1 MKTTLFYG
9 FIMALVGTLL
19 AYALYFLGFHDSAEK
34 LSTAQTIGFV
44 AGLIN
49 WVVCLFLGIKARRDE
64 VPAHEAFGY
73 GRALGAGTLIALWGS
88 IFGSISHVIYMVF
101 INPDFRDVIVQGE
114 LAKMEAKGVPAAQIE
129 QAEGMV
135 RMMTGPIPQGIFALI
150 FGFIL
155 CFLVALVIAAFV
167 RRPATATPPPLG

>member
-9 FIMALVGTLL
+9 FVMALAGSLL
-19 AYALYFLGFHDSAEK
+19 TYILFFLGYHDSVEK
-34 LSTAQTIGFV
+34 FTTAQTIASV
-44 AGLIN
+44 VGLLI
-49 WVVCLFLGIKARRDE
+49 WITCLLLGIRARRDE

-88 IFGSISHVIYMVF
+88 LFGSISHAIYMMFV
-101 INPDFRDVIVQGE
+101 NPDFREVVVQSE
-114 LAKMEAKGVPAAQIE
+114 IAKMEAKGVPAAQIE

-135 RMMTGPIPQGIFALI
+135 RMMTGPVVQSIFALI

-155 CFLVALVIAAFV
+155 CFMVALIVAAFV
-167 RRPATATPPPLG
+167 RRPATGTPPPLA